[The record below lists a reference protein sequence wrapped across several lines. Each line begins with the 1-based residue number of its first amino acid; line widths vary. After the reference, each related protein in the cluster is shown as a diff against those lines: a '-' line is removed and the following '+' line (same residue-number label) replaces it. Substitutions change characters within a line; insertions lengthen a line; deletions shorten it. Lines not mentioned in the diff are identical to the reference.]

1 MHNVYKSIISTTF
14 VIYTLATFFMAVPY
28 GVINGWPEVVCWL
41 YAGSL
46 VPISIA
52 IFLRLWEKSEEYE
65 SILERDFLGFVG
77 FYSTLVVL
85 ATCLILGIVDGF
97 HLEKIMSLVILQV
110 VISYS
115 MLAKMFMAK
124 NQEKDG
130 LTRGCYELPHSFS
143 RRFRV

>member
-28 GVINGWPEVVCWL
+28 GIINGWPEVVCWL
-41 YAGSL
+41 YVGSL
-46 VPISIA
+46 VPISVA

-77 FYSTLVVL
+77 FYSTLIVL

-115 MLAKMFMAK
+115 MLAKMFMA
-124 NQEKDG
+124 
-130 LTRGCYELPHSFS
+130 
-143 RRFRV
+143 